1 MIIRNRLR
9 CVSFRLSAFNRLAQR
24 LLEAIGEGDSELSIE
39 LIGDAKMRRL
49 NRQFRHM
56 DRTTDVLAFAL
67 REAGGPSSA
76 LLGDVVI
83 SIPTAI
89 RQSRVLDH
97 TPDEEIVRLLIH
109 GLLHL
114 VGYDHERGEHEA
126 LRMRRKE
133 RELWKVVL
141 PLPTIVMRDE

>member
-1 MIIRNRLR
+1 ML
-9 CVSFRLSAFNRLAQR
+9 NRLAQG
-24 LLEAIGEGDSELSIE
+24 LLEAIGEGASELSIE

-49 NRQFRHM
+49 NRQFRRV

-67 REAGGPSSA
+67 REAEGPSSG

-83 SIPTAI
+83 SIPTAL
-89 RQSRVLDH
+89 RQARELAH

-114 VGYDHERGEHEA
+114 VGYDHERGERDA
-126 LRMRRKE
+126 SRMRRKE
-133 RELWKVVL
+133 QDLWKSVQ
-141 PLPTIVMRDE
+141 PLGKIVISKP